1 MAHSRVRCHWSRC
14 RFRACTVQWRQ
25 ADRDVCGGCCRE
37 NTESVKIVTSQFDD
51 SPEMSLGTTIYLDH
65 AATTPTDPAVIE
77 AMLPFW
83 HETWGNPSSLYAA
96 GRQARAAL
104 DRARATLAEILH
116 CHPREITLTSGGSE
130 SDNLALRGVVAE
142 ARRATPQ
149 PHLITSAVEHHAVL
163 HTAMAL
169 EKEGIDVTYMPV
181 DAYGMVSPNDLA
193 AAIRPETCLISIM
206 DANNE
211 VGTINP
217 IAELAAVARAR
228 HIPFHTDAV
237 QAAGALPLDVDAL
250 GVDLLSLSA
259 HKFNGPKGIG
269 LLYTRRGTRWTP
281 QITGGGQ
288 EMNRRA
294 GTENVAYAV
303 GMAVALARAEVER
316 PRAVTHC
323 SVLRNRL
330 IERVRAEIPDV
341 RLNGHPT
348 RRLANN
354 ANLGFAGVEA
364 ESLLILLDAEGIAA
378 SAGSACASGSIEPS
392 HVLTAMGVP
401 EPYALG
407 TLRFS
412 FGAENTV
419 DEVESVADLLPRLVV
434 RLRSLATL
442 MV

>member
-1 MAHSRVRCHWSRC
+1 MGSVN
-14 RFRACTVQWRQ
+14 TVVWQLDERT
-25 ADRDVCGGCCRE
+25 DM
-37 NTESVKIVTSQFDD
+37 
-51 SPEMSLGTTIYLDH
+51 PLGKTIYLDH
-65 AATTPTDPAVIE
+65 AATTPTSPAVIE
-77 AMLPFW
+77 AMLPYW
-83 HETWGNPSSLYAA
+83 REVWGNPSSLYAA

-104 DRARATLAEILH
+104 DRARAALAAVLH
-116 CHPREITLTSGGSE
+116 CHPREITITSGGSE
-130 SDNLALRGVVAE
+130 SDNLALRGIVAA
-142 ARRATPQ
+142 ARRAISR

-163 HTAMAL
+163 HTAAAL
-169 EKEGIDVTYMPV
+169 EKGDVDVTYLPV
-181 DAYGMVSPNDLA
+181 DAYGMVAPDDLA

-206 DANNE
+206 YANNE
-211 VGTINP
+211 VGTVNP
-217 IAELAAVARAR
+217 IAELAAIARAR

-237 QAAGALPLDVDAL
+237 QAAGSLPLAVDDLDVDM
-250 GVDLLSLSA
+250 LSLSA

-281 QITGGGQ
+281 QMTGGGQ

-303 GMAVALARAEVER
+303 GMAAALTHAEAERSRTVAHCTTLRDRLAA
-316 PRAVTHC
+316 
-323 SVLRNRL
+323 
-330 IERVRAEIPDV
+330 RVMAEIPDV

-354 ANLGFAGVEA
+354 ANIGFAGVEA

-407 TLRFS
+407 TLRFTV
-412 FGAENTV
+412 GVENSA
-419 DEVESVADLLPRLVV
+419 DEIETVADLLPRLVA
-434 RLRSLATL
+434 RLRSLASLT
-442 MV
+442 V

>member
-1 MAHSRVRCHWSRC
+1 MQDFA
-14 RFRACTVQWRQ
+14 
-25 ADRDVCGGCCRE
+25 
-37 NTESVKIVTSQFDD
+37 TEDAFASSTT
-51 SPEMSLGTTIYLDH
+51 PGTIIYLDH

-77 AMLPFW
+77 AMLPYW
-83 HETWGNPSSLYAA
+83 RETWGNPSSLYAA
-96 GRQARAAL
+96 GREARAAL
-104 DRARATLAEILH
+104 DRARAALAEVLH

-130 SDNLALRGVVAE
+130 SDNLALRGIVAE
-142 ARRATPQ
+142 ARRTIAR
-149 PHLITSAVEHHAVL
+149 PHLITSAIEHHAIM
-163 HTAMAL
+163 HTAAAL
-169 EKEGIDVTYMPV
+169 AKDGVDVTYLPV
-181 DAYGMVSPNDLA
+181 DAYGMVSPDDLA
-193 AAIRPETCLISIM
+193 AAIRPETCLVSIM
-206 DANNE
+206 YANNE
-211 VGTINP
+211 VGTVNP
-217 IAELAAVARAR
+217 IPALAAIARAR

-237 QAAGALPLDVDAL
+237 QAPGYLPLDVEAL

-303 GMAVALARAEVER
+303 GMATALARAEAAR
-316 PRAVTHC
+316 PETIAHC
-323 SVLRNRL
+323 AALRDAFVARL
-330 IERVRAEIPDV
+330 MAEIADV

-348 RRLANN
+348 ARLANN

-401 EPYALG
+401 EAYALG

-412 FGAENTV
+412 LGPETTAAELDTV
-419 DEVESVADLLPRLVV
+419 AALLPRLVA
-434 RLRSLATL
+434 RLRSLASL
-442 MV
+442 AV

>member
-1 MAHSRVRCHWSRC
+1 MNELA
-14 RFRACTVQWRQ
+14 AY
-25 ADRDVCGGCCRE
+25 GE
-37 NTESVKIVTSQFDD
+37 NISEA
-51 SPEMSLGTTIYLDH
+51 SLGTTIYLDH

-77 AMLPFW
+77 AMLPYW
-83 HETWGNPSSLYAA
+83 RETWGNPSSLYAA

-104 DRARATLAEILH
+104 DRARAALAAVLH
-116 CHPREITLTSGGSE
+116 CHPREITITSGGSE
-130 SDNLALRGVVAE
+130 SDNLALRGSVAE
-142 ARRATPQ
+142 ARRAIPR
-149 PHLITSAVEHHAVL
+149 PHIITTAVEHHAVV
-163 HTAMAL
+163 HTAAAL
-169 EKEGIDVTYMPV
+169 EKDGVEITYLPV
-181 DAYGMVSPNDLA
+181 DAYGMVSPDDLA
-193 AAIRPETCLISIM
+193 AAIRPETCLVSIM
-206 DANNE
+206 YANNE

-237 QAAGALPLDVDAL
+237 QAAGALSLDVDAL
-250 GVDLLSLSA
+250 GVDMLSLSA
-259 HKFNGPKGIG
+259 HKCNGPKGIG

-303 GMAVALARAEVER
+303 GMAVALANAEAER
-316 PRAVTHC
+316 PRMVARC
-323 SVLRNRL
+323 AALRDRL
-330 IERVRAEIPDV
+330 IARVMAEIPDV
-341 RLNGHPT
+341 RLNGHPVS
-348 RRLANN
+348 RLANN

-401 EPYALG
+401 ESYALG

-412 FGAENTV
+412 VGAENTA
-419 DEVESVADLLPRLVV
+419 DEIDTVADLLPRLVA
-434 RLRSLATL
+434 RLRSLASL
-442 MV
+442 AV

>member
-1 MAHSRVRCHWSRC
+1 
-14 RFRACTVQWRQ
+14 
-25 ADRDVCGGCCRE
+25 
-37 NTESVKIVTSQFDD
+37 
-51 SPEMSLGTTIYLDH
+51 MSGTTIYLDH

-77 AMLPFW
+77 AMLPYW
-83 HETWGNPSSLYAA
+83 RETWGNPSSLYAA

-104 DRARATLAEILH
+104 DRARATLAAILH

-130 SDNLALRGVVAE
+130 SDNLALRGVVAA
-142 ARRATPQ
+142 ARQAVRR
-149 PHLITSAVEHHAVL
+149 PHLITSAIEHHAVL
-163 HTAMAL
+163 HTAAAL
-169 EKEGIDVTYMPV
+169 ETADVDVTYLPV
-181 DAYGMVSPNDLA
+181 DAYGMVSPDDLT

-206 DANNE
+206 HANNE

-217 IAELAAVARAR
+217 IAALAAIARAR
-228 HIPFHTDAV
+228 AIPFHTDAV

-303 GMAVALARAEVER
+303 GMAVALTRAEAARSRVV
-316 PRAVTHC
+316 AQC
-323 SVLRNRL
+323 GALRDRL
-330 IERVRAEIPDV
+330 IERVLAEIPDV
-341 RLNGHPT
+341 RLNGHRT
-348 RRLANN
+348 QRLANN
-354 ANLGFAGVEA
+354 ASLGFAGVEA

-392 HVLTAMGVP
+392 HVLMAIGVP

-412 FGAENTV
+412 LGAENSAEEI
-419 DEVESVADLLPRLVV
+419 DILADLLPRLVA
-434 RLRSLATL
+434 RLRSLAPL